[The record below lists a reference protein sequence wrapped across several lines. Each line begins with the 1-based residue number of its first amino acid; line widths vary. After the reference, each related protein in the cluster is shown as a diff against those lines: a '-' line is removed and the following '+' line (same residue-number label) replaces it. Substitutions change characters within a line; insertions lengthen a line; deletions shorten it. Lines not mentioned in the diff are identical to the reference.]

1 MRHLALFFVTTCAAS
16 AAFAQ
21 VPPAMPPG
29 MTPAETV
36 STAPAAPVKKII
48 KLGLDGRNGKG
59 VAATAEEVAK
69 MTGDIKESASAPGM
83 PAPPAAMVAA
93 PAPAPAAAEEA
104 PKLRSDKKIRS
115 DASIIREKREAA
127 AKAKADA
134 EKAKAPAAPV
144 GGVAPAMP
152 TM

>member
-1 MRHLALFFVTTCAAS
+1 MRHLALFFVITCAAS

-21 VPPAMPPG
+21 GSPTMPPG
-29 MTPAETV
+29 MSPAETV
-36 STAPAAPVKKII
+36 STAPAAPAKKII

-59 VAATAEEVAK
+59 VEATAEEVAK

-83 PAPPAAMVAA
+83 PAPPATMVAA
-93 PAPAPAAAEEA
+93 PATAPTAAPEG

-115 DASIIREKREAA
+115 DASIIRDKREAA

-134 EKAKAPAAPV
+134 AKAKTEAPS
-144 GGVAPAMP
+144 GGTAGQMP
-152 TM
+152 TQ